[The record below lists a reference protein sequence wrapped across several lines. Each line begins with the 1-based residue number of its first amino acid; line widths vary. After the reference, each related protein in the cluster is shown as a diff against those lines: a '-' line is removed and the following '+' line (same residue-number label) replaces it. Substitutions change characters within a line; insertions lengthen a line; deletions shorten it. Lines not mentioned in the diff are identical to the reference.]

1 MTSPDHA
8 GNSSKKRV
16 SSFNPQDIVPNPK
29 KSPQR
34 HVSSYIKHLLDEFRR
49 SPTLTSKPK
58 GRMKPLN
65 ITSVTDS
72 GSTGHPSTP
81 PKDMFHGEMVI
92 FLLSA
97 LNGILIWFHVVKSPE
112 KKHKLSVICEERIF
126 VQSGIECGCNGI
138 IMQLELNRIRCRLNP
153 VPRPLRVSQTNRLL
167 LNQMVVIGA

>member
-1 MTSPDHA
+1 LGTFFQNVQASFNGPQAPPFEIGGDDVMTSPDHA

-97 LNGILIWFHVVKSPE
+97 LNGILI
-112 KKHKLSVICEERIF
+112 
-126 VQSGIECGCNGI
+126 
-138 IMQLELNRIRCRLNP
+138 
-153 VPRPLRVSQTNRLL
+153 
-167 LNQMVVIGA
+167 